1 MKMIWKKRLLVA
13 AGVIGLTLSGCT
25 TTGNTEG
32 SEAETNGAPNQAIAV
47 SLPAELTTLDTTQTT
62 DKATFTIVQHLFEGL
77 YRFDENS
84 EPVPGLAEGVE
95 ISEDGKTYTFTLRDD
110 AKWSN
115 GEAIT
120 SADFAYAWKKLV
132 DPATM
137 GPNAYLLDNVVNS
150 KDIREGNADVETIGL
165 ETPDD
170 ATFIVQLEQPQP
182 SFLSLISIGWLAP
195 QNQAF
200 VEEKG
205 ETYARTS
212 EDLLYSG
219 PFTLTDWQQTG
230 DEWTLVKND
239 QYYDADVV
247 QLEEIKGSTIKEENT
262 GIQLF
267 ESGDLDLQKI
277 SGIYVQ
283 QYGDNEELVT
293 QNDVA
298 NFFLDFNKTAN
309 DALANVHVRKAIAL
323 AIDKESL
330 VDNVLNDGAKVL
342 NGLIPT
348 GLAANPNTGED
359 FRAYS
364 GDYNL
369 YDLEAAKEEWE
380 KAQAEIGESTTLRL
394 LVTDDDNGQKIGE
407 YLQSQLQENLP
418 GLSISINKQPR
429 ASLNQ
434 SRANSDYELS
444 VSGWIAGS
452 SDMDMFFILYK
463 NGAIFNYGGYVNEE
477 YTALT
482 EDARTVH
489 ANDPDQYFEDYKA
502 AEEILLEQD
511 AAQVPLYQSASNYL
525 IKSNV
530 KDINSQLMVRISF
543 SAPPM
548 LVNKGKNS

>member
-95 ISEDGKTYTFTLRDD
+95 ISEDGKTYTFTLRED

-115 GEAIT
+115 GKAIT

-205 ETYARTS
+205 DTYARTS

-463 NGAIFNYGGYVNEE
+463 TGASFNYGGYVNEE
-477 YTALT
+477 YTALM

-525 IKSNV
+525 IKSKV
-530 KDINSQLMVRISF
+530 KDIQFPAYGAHFSF
-543 SAPPM
+543 RTAYVSE
-548 LVNKGKNS
+548 

>member
-1 MKMIWKKRLLVA
+1 MN
-13 AGVIGLTLSGCT
+13 GLTLSGCT

-205 ETYARTS
+205 DTYARTS

-463 NGAIFNYGGYVNEE
+463 TGASFNYGGYVNEE

-511 AAQVPLYQSASNYL
+511 AAQIPLYQSASNYL
-525 IKSNV
+525 IKSKV
-530 KDINSQLMVRISF
+530 KDIQFPAYGAHFFFRTAYVSE
-543 SAPPM
+543 
-548 LVNKGKNS
+548 

>member
-348 GLAANPNTGED
+348 GLATNPNTGED

-463 NGAIFNYGGYVNEE
+463 NGASFNYGGYVNEE

-502 AEEILLEQD
+502 ATKFCWNKMLR
-511 AAQVPLYQSASNYL
+511 
-525 IKSNV
+525 KSLFTKV
-530 KDINSQLMVRISF
+530 LQII
-543 SAPPM
+543 
-548 LVNKGKNS
+548 

>member
-95 ISEDGKTYTFTLRDD
+95 ISEDGKTYTFTLRED

-205 ETYARTS
+205 DTYARTS

-380 KAQAEIGESTTLRL
+380 KARAEIGESTTLRL

-463 NGAIFNYGGYVNEE
+463 TGASFNYGGYVNEE

-525 IKSNV
+525 IKSKV
-530 KDINSQLMVRISF
+530 KDIQFPAYGAHFFFRTAYVSE
-543 SAPPM
+543 
-548 LVNKGKNS
+548 

>member
-95 ISEDGKTYTFTLRDD
+95 ISEDGKNYTFTLRDD

-115 GEAIT
+115 SEAIT

-463 NGAIFNYGGYVNEE
+463 TGASFNYGGYVNEE

-525 IKSNV
+525 IKSKV
-530 KDINSQLMVRISF
+530 KDIQFPAYGAHFFFRTAYVSE
-543 SAPPM
+543 
-548 LVNKGKNS
+548 

>member
-205 ETYARTS
+205 DTYARTS

-463 NGAIFNYGGYVNEE
+463 NGASFNYGGYVNEE

-530 KDINSQLMVRISF
+530 KDIQF
-543 SAPPM
+543 PAYSAHFFFRTAY
-548 LVNKGKNS
+548 VSE

>member
-205 ETYARTS
+205 DTYARTS

-219 PFTLTDWQQTG
+219 PFTLTYWQQTG

-463 NGAIFNYGGYVNEE
+463 NGASFNYGGYVNEE

-525 IKSNV
+525 IKSKV
-530 KDINSQLMVRISF
+530 KDIQFPAYGAHFFFRTAYISE
-543 SAPPM
+543 
-548 LVNKGKNS
+548 

>member
-115 GEAIT
+115 GEGIT
-120 SADFAYAWKKLV
+120 SVDFAYAWKKLV

-150 KDIREGNADVETIGL
+150 KDIREGNAEVETIGL

-205 ETYARTS
+205 DTYARTS

-463 NGAIFNYGGYVNEE
+463 NGASFNYGGYINEE

-530 KDINSQLMVRISF
+530 KDIQFPAYGAHFFFRTAYVSE
-543 SAPPM
+543 
-548 LVNKGKNS
+548 

>member
-150 KDIREGNADVETIGL
+150 KDIREGNAEVETIGL

-463 NGAIFNYGGYVNEE
+463 NGASFNYGGYVNEE

-530 KDINSQLMVRISF
+530 KDIQFPAYDAHFFFRTAYVSE
-543 SAPPM
+543 
-548 LVNKGKNS
+548 

>member
-205 ETYARTS
+205 DTYARTS

-380 KAQAEIGESTTLRL
+380 KARAEIGESTTLRL
-394 LVTDDDNGQKIGE
+394 LVTDDDNGKKIGE

-463 NGAIFNYGGYVNEE
+463 TGASFNYGGYVNEE

-525 IKSNV
+525 IKSKV
-530 KDINSQLMVRISF
+530 KDIQFPAYGAHFFFRTAYISE
-543 SAPPM
+543 
-548 LVNKGKNS
+548 

>member
-32 SEAETNGAPNQAIAV
+32 SEAETNGAPNQTIAV

-205 ETYARTS
+205 DTYARTS

-452 SDMDMFFILYK
+452 SDLDMFFILYK
-463 NGAIFNYGGYVNEE
+463 NGASFNYGGYVNEE

-530 KDINSQLMVRISF
+530 KDIQFPAYGAQFFFRTAYVSE
-543 SAPPM
+543 
-548 LVNKGKNS
+548 

>member
-1 MKMIWKKRLLVA
+1 MEMIWKKRLLVA

-95 ISEDGKTYTFTLRDD
+95 ISEDGKTYTFTLRED

-150 KDIREGNADVETIGL
+150 KDIREGNADIETIGL

-205 ETYARTS
+205 DTYARTS

-342 NGLIPT
+342 NGLVPT
-348 GLAANPNTGED
+348 GLATNPNTGED

-463 NGAIFNYGGYVNEE
+463 NGASFNYGGYVNEE

-530 KDINSQLMVRISF
+530 KDIQFPAYGAHFLFRTAYVSE
-543 SAPPM
+543 
-548 LVNKGKNS
+548 

>member
-115 GEAIT
+115 SEAIT

-150 KDIREGNADVETIGL
+150 KDIRDGNADVETIGL

-463 NGAIFNYGGYVNEE
+463 TGASFNYGGYVNEE

-525 IKSNV
+525 IKSKV
-530 KDINSQLMVRISF
+530 KDIQFPAYGAHFFFRTAYVSE
-543 SAPPM
+543 
-548 LVNKGKNS
+548 

>member
-32 SEAETNGAPNQAIAV
+32 SEAESNGAPNQAIAV

-348 GLAANPNTGED
+348 GLATNPNTGED

-452 SDMDMFFILYK
+452 NDMDMFFILYK
-463 NGAIFNYGGYVNEE
+463 NGASFNYGGYINEE

-530 KDINSQLMVRISF
+530 KDIQFTAYGAHFFFRTAYVSE
-543 SAPPM
+543 
-548 LVNKGKNS
+548 

>member
-369 YDLEAAKEEWE
+369 YDLEAAKEEWG

-463 NGAIFNYGGYVNEE
+463 NGASFNYGGYVNEE

-525 IKSNV
+525 IKSNG
-530 KDINSQLMVRISF
+530 KDIQFPAYGAHFFFRTAYVSE
-543 SAPPM
+543 
-548 LVNKGKNS
+548 

>member
-200 VEEKG
+200 VEEKVD
-205 ETYARTS
+205 TYARTS

-463 NGAIFNYGGYVNEE
+463 TGASFNYGGYVNEE

-511 AAQVPLYQSASNYL
+511 AAQIPLYQSASNYL
-525 IKSNV
+525 IKSKV
-530 KDINSQLMVRISF
+530 KDIQFPAYGAHFFFRTAYVSE
-543 SAPPM
+543 
-548 LVNKGKNS
+548 

>member
-530 KDINSQLMVRISF
+530 KDINSAYGAHFFFRTAYVSE
-543 SAPPM
+543 
-548 LVNKGKNS
+548 

>member
-95 ISEDGKTYTFTLRDD
+95 ISEDGKTYTFTLRED

-170 ATFIVQLEQPQP
+170 ATFIVQLAQPQP

-283 QYGDNEELVT
+283 HYGDNEELVT

-309 DALANVHVRKAIAL
+309 DALGNVHVRKAIAL

-463 NGAIFNYGGYVNEE
+463 TGASFNYGGYVNEE

-525 IKSNV
+525 IKSKV
-530 KDINSQLMVRISF
+530 KDIQFPAYGAHFFFRTAYVSE
-543 SAPPM
+543 
-548 LVNKGKNS
+548 

>member
-219 PFTLTDWQQTG
+219 PFALTDWQQTG

-239 QYYDADVV
+239 QYYDADVI

-298 NFFLDFNKTAN
+298 NFFLDFNKTAK

-463 NGAIFNYGGYVNEE
+463 NGASFNYGGYVNEE

-530 KDINSQLMVRISF
+530 KDIQF
-543 SAPPM
+543 SAYGAHFFFRTAY
-548 LVNKGKNS
+548 VSE

>member
-95 ISEDGKTYTFTLRDD
+95 ISEDGKIYTFTLRDD

-205 ETYARTS
+205 DTYARTS

-463 NGAIFNYGGYVNEE
+463 TGASFNYGGYVNEE

-525 IKSNV
+525 IKSKV
-530 KDINSQLMVRISF
+530 KDIQFPAYGAHFFFRTAYVSE
-543 SAPPM
+543 
-548 LVNKGKNS
+548 

>member
-95 ISEDGKTYTFTLRDD
+95 ISEDGKTYTFTLRED

-115 GEAIT
+115 GKAIT

-205 ETYARTS
+205 DTYARTS

-463 NGAIFNYGGYVNEE
+463 TGASFNYGGYVNEE
-477 YTALT
+477 YTALM

-525 IKSNV
+525 IKSKV
-530 KDINSQLMVRISF
+530 KDIQFPAYGAHFFFRTAYVSE
-543 SAPPM
+543 
-548 LVNKGKNS
+548 

>member
-1 MKMIWKKRLLVA
+1 MEMIWKKRLLVA

-84 EPVPGLAEGVE
+84 EPVPGLAEGVK
-95 ISEDGKTYTFTLRDD
+95 ISEDGKTYTFTLRED

-150 KDIREGNADVETIGL
+150 KDIREGNADIETIGL

-205 ETYARTS
+205 DTYARTS

-342 NGLIPT
+342 NGLVPT
-348 GLAANPNTGED
+348 GLATNPNTGED

-463 NGAIFNYGGYVNEE
+463 NGASFNYGGYVNEE

-530 KDINSQLMVRISF
+530 KDIQFPAYGAYFFFRTAYVSE
-543 SAPPM
+543 
-548 LVNKGKNS
+548 

>member
-95 ISEDGKTYTFTLRDD
+95 ISEDGKTYTFTLRED

-205 ETYARTS
+205 DTYARTS

-463 NGAIFNYGGYVNEE
+463 TGASFNYGGYVNEE

-525 IKSNV
+525 IKSKV
-530 KDINSQLMVRISF
+530 KDIQFPAYGAHFFFRAAYVSE
-543 SAPPM
+543 
-548 LVNKGKNS
+548 

>member
-1 MKMIWKKRLLVA
+1 M
-13 AGVIGLTLSGCT
+13 
-25 TTGNTEG
+25 
-32 SEAETNGAPNQAIAV
+32 
-47 SLPAELTTLDTTQTT
+47 
-62 DKATFTIVQHLFEGL
+62 
-77 YRFDENS
+77 
-84 EPVPGLAEGVE
+84 
-95 ISEDGKTYTFTLRDD
+95 
-110 AKWSN
+110 
-115 GEAIT
+115 
-120 SADFAYAWKKLV
+120 
-132 DPATM
+132 
-137 GPNAYLLDNVVNS
+137 
-150 KDIREGNADVETIGL
+150 
-165 ETPDD
+165 
-170 ATFIVQLEQPQP
+170 
-182 SFLSLISIGWLAP
+182 
-195 QNQAF
+195 
-200 VEEKG
+200 
-205 ETYARTS
+205 
-212 EDLLYSG
+212 
-219 PFTLTDWQQTG
+219 
-230 DEWTLVKND
+230 KND

-463 NGAIFNYGGYVNEE
+463 TGASFNYGGYVNEE

-525 IKSNV
+525 IKSKV
-530 KDINSQLMVRISF
+530 KRHPIPSLWRAFLFRTAYVSE
-543 SAPPM
+543 
-548 LVNKGKNS
+548 

>member
-1 MKMIWKKRLLVA
+1 MEMIWKKRLLVA

-32 SEAETNGAPNQAIAV
+32 SEAENAGAPRQAIAV

-205 ETYARTS
+205 DTYARTS

-463 NGAIFNYGGYVNEE
+463 TGASFNYGGYVNEE

-525 IKSNV
+525 IKSKV
-530 KDINSQLMVRISF
+530 KDIQFPAYGAHFFFRTAYVSE
-543 SAPPM
+543 
-548 LVNKGKNS
+548 

>member
-1 MKMIWKKRLLVA
+1 MIWKKRLLVA

-95 ISEDGKTYTFTLRDD
+95 ISEDGKTYTFTLRED

-170 ATFIVQLEQPQP
+170 ATFIVQLAQPQP

-283 QYGDNEELVT
+283 HYGDNEELVT

-309 DALANVHVRKAIAL
+309 DALGNVHVRKAIAL

-463 NGAIFNYGGYVNEE
+463 TGASFNYGGYVNEE

-525 IKSNV
+525 IKSKV
-530 KDINSQLMVRISF
+530 KDIQFPAYGAHFFFRTAYVSE
-543 SAPPM
+543 
-548 LVNKGKNS
+548 

>member
-1 MKMIWKKRLLVA
+1 MEMIWKKRLLVA

-95 ISEDGKTYTFTLRDD
+95 ISEDGKTYTFTLRED

-150 KDIREGNADVETIGL
+150 KDIREGNADIETIGL

-170 ATFIVQLEQPQP
+170 ATFIVQLERPQP

-205 ETYARTS
+205 DTYARTS

-342 NGLIPT
+342 NGLVPT
-348 GLAANPNTGED
+348 GLATNPNTGED

-463 NGAIFNYGGYVNEE
+463 NGASFNYGGYVNEE

-511 AAQVPLYQSASNYL
+511 LCASPSIPECFKL
-525 IKSNV
+525 SDQIKCKRHPIPSLWRAFLFPHRLC
-530 KDINSQLMVRISF
+530 Q
-543 SAPPM
+543 
-548 LVNKGKNS
+548 

>member
-32 SEAETNGAPNQAIAV
+32 SEAETNGAQNQAIAV

-95 ISEDGKTYTFTLRDD
+95 ISEDGKTYTFTLREA

-205 ETYARTS
+205 DTYARTS

-463 NGAIFNYGGYVNEE
+463 NGASFNYGGYVNEE

-525 IKSNV
+525 IKSKV
-530 KDINSQLMVRISF
+530 KDIQFPAYGAHFFFRTAYVSE
-543 SAPPM
+543 
-548 LVNKGKNS
+548 